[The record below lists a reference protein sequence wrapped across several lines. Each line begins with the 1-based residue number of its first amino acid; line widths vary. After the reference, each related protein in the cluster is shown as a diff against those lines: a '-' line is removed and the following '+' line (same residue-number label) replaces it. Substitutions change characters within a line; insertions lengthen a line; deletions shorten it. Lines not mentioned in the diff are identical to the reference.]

1 DGIRWRT
8 RVGAPWRDVPVC
20 YGCWQTIY
28 GLFRRWQRTGIWA
41 LILTMLQAHAD
52 AVGAIDWQVNVD
64 STIAR
69 GHRHAAGARHNGHA
83 QAEPPGGVEVEPTDH
98 GLGRSRGGWTTKTHL
113 ACEQGR
119 KVLSIV

>member
-1 DGIRWRT
+1 LTDAEWARLKPLLPRGKKAGRPPKWSKRQLIDGIRWRT

-69 GHRHAAGARHNGHA
+69 AHRHAAGARHNGHA
-83 QAEPPGGVEVEPTDH
+83 QAEPPGGVEV
-98 GLGRSRGGWTTKTHL
+98 
-113 ACEQGR
+113 
-119 KVLSIV
+119 